1 MCYMYADL
9 GKTGV
14 PYFTFQSITYRI
26 NSFMTVF
33 MSSSVLKAKSQ
44 NPTKLTKQK
53 QKKNKKTTKKLLIY

>member
-1 MCYMYADL
+1 MYYMYADL

-44 NPTKLTKQK
+44 NPTKSTKQK
-53 QKKNKKTTKKLLIY
+53 QKKNKNNKKLLIN